1 VLEQDLSYDE
11 LPSPSLQ
18 RLREE
23 GLRARMLV
31 PLLLQGR
38 LIGVI
43 HLAADRPY
51 ALTAD
56 QESLMHELADHLAI
70 GLQNTRLL
78 AEVQAANTR
87 LYTLSRQLIEAQEA
101 ERRRIARELHD
112 NLSQQMA
119 LLAIEIEQIA
129 SQAGRSQ
136 QMARAMRELGERTA
150 EIASEIHTMS
160 HRLHSSKLEALGL
173 AAAVR
178 GHCREVLA
186 QGIRVEFSEVGVPES
201 VSHDVQLCLFRVVQ
215 EGLTNV
221 VKHSGAREANVTLIG
236 ARDALLLSVSDC
248 GRGFEEVDAADRD
261 GLGLASM
268 RERVRLIGG
277 ELTISSRSG
286 HGTMLAAR
294 VPLTSSR
301 GQSALVKSA
310 QVA

>member
-1 VLEQDLSYDE
+1 MNEWTLLAVGALVVAQFVLIG
-11 LPSPSLQ
+11 
-18 RLREE
+18 
-23 GLRARMLV
+23 GLWV
-31 PLLLQGR
+31 QGR
-38 LIGVI
+38 RRRRV
-43 HLAADRPY
+43 
-51 ALTAD
+51 
-56 QESLMHELADHLAI
+56 ELA
-70 GLQNTRLL
+70 LQTLSGRLL
-78 AEVQAANTR
+78 
-87 LYTLSRQLIEAQEA
+87 SAQED

-119 LLAIEIEQIA
+119 LLSMEIEQA
-129 SQAGRSQ
+129 AAQSFRSPAAL
-136 QMARAMRELGERTA
+136 ARSMRQLGERTA
-150 EIASEIHTMS
+150 EISTEIHGMS
-160 HRLHSSKLEALGL
+160 HRLHSAKLETLGL

-286 HGTMLAAR
+286 HGTMVEAR
-294 VPLTSSR
+294 VPLSPR
-301 GQSALVKSA
+301 GQSAVA
-310 QVA
+310 QSVRVA